1 MLREQMQGKMRK
13 EGSKRTITGIK
24 EFIKDAGKFVRVHTT
39 DEQRDKATI
48 FESYYSLL
56 QVLTPN
62 DPRFNAVVGKVME
75 GLNITKEEL
84 ELYADASIQGE
95 QGNPETKQ
103 LEASQEQGAAAAMA
117 QV

>member
-1 MLREQMQGKMRK
+1 
-13 EGSKRTITGIK
+13 
-24 EFIKDAGKFVRVHTT
+24 
-39 DEQRDKATI
+39 
-48 FESYYSLL
+48 
-56 QVLTPN
+56 
-62 DPRFNAVVGKVME
+62 ME

-103 LEASQEQGAAAAMA
+103 LEASQQQGAAAAMA

>member
-1 MLREQMQGKMRK
+1 MRR
-13 EGSKRTITGIK
+13 EGSKRTITDIK

-39 DEQRDKATI
+39 DEMRDKATI

-56 QVLTPN
+56 QILGPG

-84 ELYADASIQGE
+84 ELYADETIQGE
-95 QGNPETKQ
+95 QGKPETKQ
-103 LEASQEQGAAAAMA
+103 LEASQEQGAQAAIAA
-117 QV
+117 L